1 MFLSRSSR
9 GSGVV
14 VGEVVM
20 LEPAAAAAAAA
31 LVIFLADMD
40 PANVQTLLISASV
53 LAATSASLYF
63 GLKVKWKRFSL
74 VLLF

>member
-9 GSGVV
+9 VSGVV

-20 LEPAAAAAAAA
+20 LEPAAAAAAA

>member
-1 MFLSRSSR
+1 VSS
-9 GSGVV
+9 VV
-14 VGEVVM
+14 VGEIVM
-20 LEPAAAAAAAA
+20 LEPAAAAAAAAA

-63 GLKVKWKRFSL
+63 GLKVKWKPFSL
-74 VLLF
+74 VLFF